1 MQGGCQVVGN
11 HGSQEQAILEAQN
24 AMSLNAIGGTHL
36 SVDAS
41 DFEFGFS
48 NRENSNSRYGFTSNS
63 ENVNAVRMRTDALM
77 ASAGSNL
84 RFPLPLGVG
93 NISFRPMQDATASLA
108 ELDVCLVVD
117 RSGSMAYGATEVADG
132 LVPPAS
138 APPDWVFGQPV
149 PPGSRWLDA
158 VAAVEAFFGV
168 LGETPQEER
177 VCLATYNHLPYYD
190 VELTGNYGLIRD
202 RLNLYSSA
210 FEAGATNIGDGMS
223 IGMNLLQ
230 NSPSK
235 RDWSVRV
242 MIVLTDGRHNWGT
255 WPTDSARGIASD
267 NVVIHTVTFALE
279 ADQALMGEVASIGGG
294 RHYHATNEAELIE
307 VFREIARSLPVMLT
321 D

>member
-1 MQGGCQVVGN
+1 MMTRKSKSRQGGIIPLMVVILPVLLILIAFTVN
-11 HGSQEQAILEAQN
+11 LCYMELVRTEMQIATDAACKAAARSLVTTGSQEQAILEAQN

-190 VELTGNYGLIRD
+190 VELTGNYGLIR
-202 RLNLYSSA
+202 
-210 FEAGATNIGDGMS
+210 
-223 IGMNLLQ
+223 
-230 NSPSK
+230 
-235 RDWSVRV
+235 
-242 MIVLTDGRHNWGT
+242 
-255 WPTDSARGIASD
+255 IA
-267 NVVIHTVTFALE
+267 
-279 ADQALMGEVASIGGG
+279 
-294 RHYHATNEAELIE
+294 
-307 VFREIARSLPVMLT
+307 
-321 D
+321 